1 MQNIEMAWIFTEL
14 ADLLE
19 IKGEDVYKIRAY
31 RRAAEVLAN
40 LEVPVKELSRQ
51 RLLSKVPGVGK
62 AIEAKIEEIL
72 QTGQLSKH
80 QELLKEIPRGVLTIK
95 ELPGIGPSRARKLY
109 QELGVKSLDELE
121 LAAKERKIRD
131 LKGFSAKLEWD
142 ILNGIDMVRNRQ
154 GRTRLSV
161 ARELAA
167 EFISFIKLLP
177 GVKQVDMTGSTRRWK
192 ETVGDLDLLA
202 AAEEP
207 AYPLDALATHPRVKE
222 VIERQSNRIRVYTW
236 WGLSVDLQVVPP
248 EEYIPT
254 LHRNTGCKEH
264 YAKLQE
270 IAQDKGLTLNHH
282 GLTKGCGEEVLAL
295 QNENDIYHALGMS
308 YIPPELRENRGE
320 VEAALK
326 DDLPNLIEVSDI
338 KGDLHIHTTWSDS
351 ALELSEVANY
361 CRNKG
366 YAYAAITD
374 HSRSLKIANGLE
386 VSRLLEQHQIIR
398 EMNKEFEDFTLLTGV
413 EMDILPNGD
422 LDYPDELLE
431 QMDVV
436 IGSVHTAFKQSKKEI
451 TQRIMKAM
459 ENEHVDIIAHLT
471 GRILGRRE
479 SYAVDV
485 EALIETAAKTGTILE
500 INSSPDRLDINED
513 YARLARDM
521 GVKISINTDAHDTR
535 RLDEI
540 IYGVAVARRAWLEP
554 QDVVNTYELEELR
567 EVLR

>member
-14 ADLLE
+14 SDLLE
-19 IKGEDVYKIRAY
+19 IKGEDFFKIRAY

-40 LEVPVKELSRQ
+40 LEVPVAELCR
-51 RLLSKVPGVGK
+51 RRILSSVPGVGK
-62 AIEAKIEEIL
+62 AIEAKIKEL
-72 QTGQLSKH
+72 VDTGQLSKH
-80 QELLKEIPRGVLTIK
+80 QELLKEIPPGVLTIK
-95 ELPGIGPSRARKLY
+95 QLPGLGPNRARVLF
-109 QELGVKSLDELE
+109 QELDITSLDELE
-121 LAAKERKIRD
+121 QAAKERKVRN

-142 ILNGIDMVRNRQ
+142 ILNGIEMVRNRQ

-161 ARELAA
+161 ARELATELLA
-167 EFISFIKLLP
+167 IFRLLP
-177 GVKQVDMTGSTRRWK
+177 GVRQVDVAGSTRRWR
-192 ETVGDLDLLA
+192 ETVEDLDLVA

-207 AYPLDALATHPRVKE
+207 TVMLDALATHPRVKD

-236 WGLSVDLQVVPP
+236 WGLAVDLQVVPP
-248 EEYIPT
+248 EEYIST

-264 YAKLQE
+264 YARLQDV
-270 IAQDKGLTLNHH
+270 AQGKGLNLTHH
-282 GLTKGCGEEVLAL
+282 GIRNAVGEILPIKEEAKLY
-295 QNENDIYHALGMS
+295 EALGMS

-320 VEAALK
+320 VEAALAGS
-326 DDLPNLIEVSDI
+326 LPNLIEVSDI

-351 ALELSEVANY
+351 AMELTDVVKH
-361 CRNKG
+361 CRQKG
-366 YAYAAITD
+366 YSYAAITD

-386 VSRLLEQHQIIR
+386 LSRLQEQHQIIR
-398 EMNKEFEDFTLLTGV
+398 EMNKEFKDFTLLTGV

-422 LDYPDELLE
+422 LDYPDEILE

-436 IGSVHTAFKQSKKEI
+436 IASVHTAFKQSKKEI
-451 TQRIMKAM
+451 THRITKAM

-479 SYAVDV
+479 PYAVDV

-500 INSSPDRLDINED
+500 INSSPDRLDINEV
-513 YARLARDM
+513 YTRLARDT

-535 RLDEI
+535 RLDEM

-554 QDVVNTYELEELR
+554 QDVVNTLELDELR

>member
-19 IKGEDVYKIRAY
+19 IKGEDFFKIRAY
-31 RRAAEVLAN
+31 RKAAEVLAN
-40 LEVPVKELSRQ
+40 LEVPAKELSRR

-62 AIEAKIEEIL
+62 AIEAKIEEIVE
-72 QTGQLSKH
+72 TGLLSKH
-80 QELLKEIPRGVLTIK
+80 QALLKEIPQGVLTIK
-95 ELPGIGPSRARKLY
+95 QLPGIGPNRARKLY
-109 QELGVKSLDELE
+109 EELGITSLEQLE
-121 LAAKERKIRD
+121 QAAKERRIRN

-142 ILNGIDMVRNRQ
+142 ILSGIDMVRNRQ

-167 EFISFIKLLP
+167 ELMTIIKLLP
-177 GVKQVDMTGSTRRWK
+177 GVKQVDVAGSTRRWK
-192 ETVGDLDLLA
+192 EMVGDLDLVA

-207 AYPLDALATHPRVKE
+207 AFLLDALATHPRVKE
-222 VIERQSNRIRVYTW
+222 VIERQDNRIQVYTW

-248 EEYIPT
+248 KEYIST
-254 LHRNTGCKEH
+254 LHRNTGCKAH
-264 YAKLQE
+264 YARLQE
-270 IAQDKGLTLNHH
+270 VAQNNGQTLNHH
-282 GLTKGCGEEVLAL
+282 GITNASGEILAIKDERNL
-295 QNENDIYHALGMS
+295 YEALGMS

-320 VEAALK
+320 VEAALTGN
-326 DDLPNLIEVSDI
+326 LPNLIEVSDI

-351 ALELSEVANY
+351 AMDIKEVVKH
-361 CRNKG
+361 CREKG

-386 VSRLLEQHQIIR
+386 VSRLQEQHQIIR
-398 EMNKEFEDFTLLTGV
+398 EMNKEFKDFTLLTGV

-422 LDYPDELLE
+422 LDYPDEILE

-436 IGSVHTAFKQSKKEI
+436 IGSVHSAFKQSKREI
-451 TQRIMKAM
+451 TQRITKAM

-485 EALIETAAKTGTILE
+485 EYLIETAAKTGTILE

-513 YARLARDM
+513 YARLARDK

-554 QDVVNTYELEELR
+554 RDVVNTYDLDELR

>member
-14 ADLLE
+14 SDLLE
-19 IKGEDVYKIRAY
+19 IKGEDFFKIRAY
-31 RRAAEVLAN
+31 RRAAQVLAN
-40 LEVPVKELSRQ
+40 LEVPVAELCR
-51 RLLSKVPGVGK
+51 RRILSKVPGVGK
-62 AIEAKIEEIL
+62 AIEAKIKEL
-72 QTGQLSKH
+72 VDTGQLSKH
-80 QELLKEIPRGVLTIK
+80 QELLKEIPPGVLTIK
-95 ELPGIGPSRARKLY
+95 QLPGIGANRARVLF
-109 QELGVKSLDELE
+109 QELGITSLDELE
-121 LAAKERKIRD
+121 QAAKERRVRS

-142 ILNGIDMVRNRQ
+142 ILNGIEMVRNRQ

-167 EFISFIKLLP
+167 ELLAIFQLLP
-177 GVKQVDMTGSTRRWK
+177 GVRQVEVAGSTRRWR
-192 ETVGDLDLLA
+192 ETVEDLDLVA

-207 AYPLDALATHPRVKE
+207 ALILDALATHPRVKD

-236 WGLSVDLQVVPP
+236 WGLAVDLQVVPP
-248 EEYIPT
+248 EEYIST

-264 YAKLQE
+264 YARLQE
-270 IAQDKGLTLNHH
+270 VAQAKGLNLNHH
-282 GLTKGCGEEVLAL
+282 GIRNAVGEIIPIKEEANLY
-295 QNENDIYHALGMS
+295 DALGMS

-320 VEAALK
+320 VEAALA
-326 DDLPNLIEVSDI
+326 DRLPNLIEVSDI

-351 ALELSEVANY
+351 AMELTDVVKH
-361 CRNKG
+361 CRQKG
-366 YAYAAITD
+366 YTYAAITD

-386 VSRLLEQHQIIR
+386 LNRLQEQHQIIR
-398 EMNKEFEDFTLLTGV
+398 EMNKEFKDFTLLTGV

-422 LDYPDELLE
+422 LDYPDEILE

-451 TQRIMKAM
+451 THRITKAM

-500 INSSPDRLDINED
+500 INSSPDRLDINEV
-513 YARLARDM
+513 YTRLARDT
-521 GVKISINTDAHDTR
+521 GVKISINTDAHDIR
-535 RLDEI
+535 RLDEMA
-540 IYGVAVARRAWLEP
+540 YGVAVARRAWLEP
-554 QDVVNTYELEELR
+554 QDVVNTLELDELR